1 MFEEFGKSPFL
12 LFGAEGEKT
21 FYGILMRN
29 WEGGNDL
36 QADYPLVSYADL
48 YQMASAVSIEH
59 AGGPKINMKY
69 GRKDHHHAAFEG
81 KHQNPTASDLFF
93 VFCFFRKVSN
103 MCEFVFLD
111 VCQAKYGCS

>member
-1 MFEEFGKSPFL
+1 MFEEFGKIHFPIVWDR
-12 LFGAEGEKT
+12 GKNT
-21 FYGILMRN
+21 CYGILMRN

-69 GRKDHHHAAFEG
+69 GRKDHHHAAWRG
-81 KHQNPTASDLFF
+81 LTAEAS
-93 VFCFFRKVSN
+93 KSN
-103 MCEFVFLD
+103 RF
-111 VCQAKYGCS
+111 

>member
-1 MFEEFGKSPFL
+1 MYFYVAFWNTCLKNL
-12 LFGAEGEKT
+12 EKALSYCLGQRKNT
-21 FYGILMRN
+21 CYGILIRN

-69 GRKDHHHAAFEG
+69 GRKDHHHAAWRG
-81 KHQNPTASDLFF
+81 LTAEASKSNRFWPLFSF
-93 VFCFFRKVSN
+93 
-103 MCEFVFLD
+103 
-111 VCQAKYGCS
+111 

>member
-1 MFEEFGKSPFL
+1 MFEEFGKIHFPIVWDR
-12 LFGAEGEKT
+12 GKNT
-21 FYGILMRN
+21 CYGILMRN

-69 GRKDHHHAAFEG
+69 GRKDHHHAAWRG
-81 KHQNPTASDLFF
+81 LTAEAS
-93 VFCFFRKVSN
+93 KSN
-103 MCEFVFLD
+103 RFWPRFVFLFFSEG
-111 VCQAKYGCS
+111 VKHV